1 MDESVLTPQLLTVEQ
16 MAQLLH
22 ITPHT
27 LRLHI
32 RNRTAPPYLQ
42 TGHGHRILFPLAAF
56 DRWVAAQLQEPV
68 AS

>member
-1 MDESVLTPQLLTVEQ
+1 MAESVLTPQLFTVEQ
-16 MAQLLH
+16 MAELLH

-42 TGHGHRILFPLAAF
+42 TGRGHRILFPLAAF
-56 DRWVAAQLQEPV
+56 DRWVAAHLQEP
-68 AS
+68 AAA